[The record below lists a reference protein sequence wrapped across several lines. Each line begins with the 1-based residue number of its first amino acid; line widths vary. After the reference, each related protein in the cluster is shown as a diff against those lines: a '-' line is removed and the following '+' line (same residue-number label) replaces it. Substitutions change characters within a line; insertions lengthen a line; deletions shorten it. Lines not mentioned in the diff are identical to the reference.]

1 MSPATSYKA
10 PPYQVFHWN
19 LRRLCSELL
28 CGSLFPLLIGDHPF
42 GLIAVD
48 VIAGFLILGRGFLLR
63 LGLFPF
69 PVGKPDAEIIK
80 VRVSARLIAFGFFF
94 LFGFHT
100 VFPLLTSLDYLVT
113 DNERVTRQ
121 SVMVIRSRISTSSND
136 IIAHLQRELRFT
148 AVPVVRALRAMSL
161 LVQCAFQ

>member
-48 VIAGFLILGRGFLLR
+48 VIAWFLILGRGFLLR

-69 PVGKPDAEIIK
+69 PVSKPDAEIIK
-80 VRVSARLIAFGFFF
+80 VRVSARLIA
-94 LFGFHT
+94 
-100 VFPLLTSLDYLVT
+100 
-113 DNERVTRQ
+113 
-121 SVMVIRSRISTSSND
+121 
-136 IIAHLQRELRFT
+136 
-148 AVPVVRALRAMSL
+148 
-161 LVQCAFQ
+161 